1 MTQKGR
7 GWFIAAFLGPATL
20 VYGLFVIYP
29 LFQAFEFSLYRW
41 RGVSQYRTF
50 LGLGNFTKLAND
62 AAFIKALHNNLML
75 LIVGGV
81 ITIALAVALAHG
93 LQGSG
98 KVARTLR
105 GIILF
110 PQIISLVVVAVLW
123 MFLFNPG
130 FGLLTSGLK
139 AIGLGG
145 WVHTWLGEPK
155 TALGS
160 VGVAFVWYAV
170 GFYAMLFAAGLRAL
184 PAEVQEAAE
193 LDGASGL
200 KRFVNVTWPMLWSVK
215 RIAIIHFTIAV
226 MNVFAL
232 VYLMTRGGPDRATET
247 LLTYLYES
255 AFTNSEFGYATAIAV
270 VNFVVVMALAGGI
283 MLWLRRDPQEARA

>member
-1 MTQKGR
+1 MTPKGR
-7 GWFIAAFLGPATL
+7 GWFIAVFLAPATL
-20 VYGLFVIYP
+20 IYGLFVVYP
-29 LFQAFEFSLYRW
+29 LLQSFGISLFRW
-41 RGVSQYRTF
+41 RGVSQRKTF
-50 LGLGNFTKLAND
+50 IGAENFTKLATDD
-62 AAFIKALHNNLML
+62 AFLKALHNKLVL
-75 LIVGGV
+75 LFVGGFA
-81 ITIALAVALAHG
+81 TIALAVALAHG
-93 LQGSG
+93 LQGAG

-145 WVHTWLGEPK
+145 WVHTWIGEPK

-170 GFYAMLFAAGLRAL
+170 GFYTMLFAAGLRAL

-193 LDGASGL
+193 LDGAAGL
-200 KRFVNVTWPMLWSVK
+200 RRFWYVTWPMLWSVK
-215 RIAIIHFTIAV
+215 RVAITHFTIAV

-232 VYLMTRGGPDRATET
+232 VFLMTRGGPDRATET
-247 LLTYLYES
+247 LLTYLYQS
-255 AFTNSEFGYATAIAV
+255 AFIHSEFGYATAIAV
-270 VNFVVVMALAGGI
+270 VNFVLVMVLAGGI
-283 MLWLRRDPQEARA
+283 MFWFRRDPQEARA

>member
-20 VYGLFVIYP
+20 IYGLFVVYP
-29 LFQAFEFSLYRW
+29 LLQAFGFSLFRW
-41 RGVSQYRTF
+41 RGVSQRKTF
-50 LGLGNFTKLAND
+50 LGFGNFTKLAAD
-62 AAFIKALHNNLML
+62 EAFMKALHNNLVL
-75 LIVGGV
+75 LVVGG
-81 ITIALAVALAHG
+81 IATIGLAVALAHG

-145 WVHTWLGEPK
+145 LVHTWLGEPQ

-170 GFYAMLFAAGLRAL
+170 GFYTMLFAAGLRSL

-193 LDGASGL
+193 LDGAAGL
-200 KRFVNVTWPMLWSVK
+200 RRFWNVTWPMLWSVK
-215 RIAIIHFTIAV
+215 RVAIVHFTIAV
-226 MNVFAL
+226 MNIFAL

-255 AFTNSEFGYATAIAV
+255 AFTHSEFGYATAIAV
-270 VNFVVVMALAGGI
+270 VNFVVVMALAAGI
-283 MLWLRRDPQEARA
+283 MFWFRKDPEAARA

>member
-1 MTQKGR
+1 VTPKGR

-20 VYGLFVIYP
+20 IYGLFVVYP
-29 LFQAFEFSLYRW
+29 LLEAFGFSLYRW
-41 RGVSQYRTF
+41 RGVSQRRTF
-50 LGLGNFTKLAND
+50 LGARNFTKLAGDD
-62 AAFIKALHNNLML
+62 AFHKALHNNLVL
-75 LIVGGV
+75 LLVGGV
-81 ITIALAVALAHG
+81 ATISLAVALAHG

-145 WVHTWLGEPK
+145 WVHTWIGEPQ

-170 GFYAMLFAAGLRAL
+170 GFYTMLFAAGLRAL
-184 PAEVQEAAE
+184 PAEVQEAAA
-193 LDGASGL
+193 LDGAIGIR
-200 KRFVNVTWPMLWSVK
+200 RFWNVTWPMLWSVK
-215 RIAIIHFTIAV
+215 RVAIIHFTISV

-255 AFTNSEFGYATAIAV
+255 AFTHSEFGYATAIAV
-270 VNFVVVMALAGGI
+270 VNFVLVMALAGGI
-283 MLWLRRDPQEARA
+283 MFWLRRDPEASQ

>member
-20 VYGLFVIYP
+20 VYGLFVVYP
-29 LFQAFEFSLYRW
+29 LLQSFAFSLFRW
-41 RGVSQYRTF
+41 RGVSQKRTF
-50 LGLGNFTKLAND
+50 LGLANFSKLAADD
-62 AAFIKALHNNLML
+62 AFAKALHNNLML
-75 LIVGGV
+75 LLVGGV
-81 ITIALAVALAHG
+81 ATIALAVALAHG
-93 LQGSG
+93 LQGAG
-98 KVARTLR
+98 KIARTLR

-139 AIGLGG
+139 ALGLGG
-145 WVHTWLGEPK
+145 WVHTWLGEPR

-170 GFYAMLFAAGLRAL
+170 GFYTMLFAAGLRAL

-193 LDGASGL
+193 IDGASGFR
-200 KRFVNVTWPMLWSVK
+200 RFREVTWPMLWSVK
-215 RIAIIHFTIAV
+215 RVAIVHFTIAV

-270 VNFVVVMALAGGI
+270 VNFIIVMALAAGI
-283 MLWLRRDPQEARA
+283 MFWLRRNPEAARR

>member
-7 GWFIAAFLGPATL
+7 GWFIAAFLTPATL
-20 VYGLFVIYP
+20 IYGLLVVYP
-29 LFQAFEFSLYRW
+29 LVQSFAFSLFRW
-41 RGVSQYRTF
+41 RGVSQKRTF
-50 LGLGNFTKLAND
+50 LGLGNFTKLAGDD
-62 AAFIKALHNNLML
+62 AFMKALHNNLVL
-75 LIVGGV
+75 LVVGGV
-81 ITIALAVALAHG
+81 VTISLAVALAHG

-110 PQIISLVVVAVLW
+110 PQIISLVVVAILW

-130 FGLLTSGLK
+130 FGLLTSGLN
-139 AIGLGG
+139 AIGLRG
-145 WVHTWLGEPK
+145 WVHTWLGESK

-170 GFYAMLFAAGLRAL
+170 GFYTMLFAAGIRAL

-193 LDGASGL
+193 IDGAVGL
-200 KRFVNVTWPMLWSVK
+200 RRFWKVTWPMLWSVK
-215 RIAIIHFTIAV
+215 RVAIVHFTIAV

-255 AFTNSEFGYATAIAV
+255 AFTHSEFGYATAIAV

-283 MLWLRRDPQEARA
+283 MLWFRRNPEVART